1 MKNRKPTVTIG
12 IPAYN
17 EEANIKSLLKSLL
30 SQRQSNFSLK
40 EIIVISDGSTDRT
53 VKEAKKVS
61 DERVKV
67 IEGIER
73 RGQAYR
79 QNEICSRANADFLVL
94 LNADILI
101 KNNSFFIKIMKAS
114 QNKKNVGIIVS
125 RAVTLPPSSFIGKI
139 LEWHAAWKRKLYE
152 QINNDNIYLNHG
164 LMRTFPKRVYKKLQW
179 PKSWAEDAYSYL
191 FIKKLELDFVCCKEA
206 QVYYRLPQT
215 LKDHVHQSVRF
226 MYSSK
231 ALAPFFSKEEL
242 RSAYAIPRKLL
253 ITSMLDGLI
262 NNPLKAVTYLVIYAY
277 CKAVAVFTRTASE
290 YDLWEISTSTKTLNT
305 GAKSLN

>member
-1 MKNRKPTVTIG
+1 MKREILVSIG

-17 EEANIKSLLKSLL
+17 EEANIENLLESIL
-30 SQRQSNFSLK
+30 SQKQDSFVLK

-53 VKEAKKVS
+53 VQEAKKVS

-101 KNNSFFIKIMKAS
+101 KNNSLFIKLMKAS

-125 RAVTLPPSSFIGKI
+125 RATTLSHSNFIGKI

-152 QINNDNIYLNHG
+152 QINNDNIYLSHG
-164 LMRTFPKRVYKKLQW
+164 LMRVFPKRVYKKLQW
-179 PKSWAEDAYSYL
+179 QKSWAEDAYSYL
-191 FIKKLELDFVCCKEA
+191 FIKKLELDFV
-206 QVYYRLPQT
+206 
-215 LKDHVHQSVRF
+215 
-226 MYSSK
+226 
-231 ALAPFFSKEEL
+231 
-242 RSAYAIPRKLL
+242 
-253 ITSMLDGLI
+253 
-262 NNPLKAVTYLVIYAY
+262 Y
-277 CKAVAVFTRTASE
+277 CK
-290 YDLWEISTSTKTLNT
+290 
-305 GAKSLN
+305 